1 MELLTKIL
9 LEIYQVLFISS
20 IIFMIYI
27 IGDLIIKMYGRFK
40 LNAETR
46 FILSNFEK
54 ILLWISL
61 TIFMSYLIK

>member
-1 MELLTKIL
+1 MEILTKIL
-9 LEIYQVLFISS
+9 LEIYQALFISS

-27 IGDLIIKMYGRFK
+27 IGDLIIKVYGRFK

-46 FILSNFEK
+46 FILSKIEK